1 MEKKM
6 DLRFVFKGITIIVTI
21 FLVLFVLY
29 GLRLEIL
36 QDKMLLVDYIKKFGI
51 IAPLFFISLQAF
63 QVVFPVIPGGASC
76 LAGVLA
82 FGSAFGF
89 VYNYIGLIIG
99 SLIAFYLSK
108 KYGLSLVRKIF
119 KEETIQKYLKY
130 INDSRFDTI
139 FFLCIFIPGLPDDI
153 MCYIAGLSKM
163 NYKTFLISI
172 LIGKPLSLLLYNFF
186 VTNINSF
193 VFW

>member
-51 IAPLFFISLQAF
+51 VAPLFFISLQTF

-82 FGSAFGF
+82 FGSVFGF
-89 VYNYIGLIIG
+89 VYNYIGLVIG

-108 KYGLSLVRKIF
+108 KYGLNLIRKIF

-172 LIGKPLSLLLYNFF
+172 LIGKPLALLLYSFF
-186 VTNINSF
+186 IELI
-193 VFW
+193 